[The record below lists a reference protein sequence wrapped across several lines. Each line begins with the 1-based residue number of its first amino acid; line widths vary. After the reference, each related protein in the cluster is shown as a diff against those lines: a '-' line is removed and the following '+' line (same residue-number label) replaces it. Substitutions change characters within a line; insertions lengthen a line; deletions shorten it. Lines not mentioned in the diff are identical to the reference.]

1 MAADHFEFDE
11 NGDTF
16 LCFLVAFYTIIL
28 LPVTLFCW
36 PTSESKD
43 TYDQGKR
50 KCMCQKCQ
58 VKRHYL
64 KTSTPMKRLKK
75 FLIKGGFLL
84 AWSVFFLM
92 IYKLTLIEPIE
103 VGFDPFVLL
112 EIDRSAT
119 TEEIR
124 RAYKKLSLK
133 YHPDKGGDPKR
144 FISISKAYSA
154 LTDETSRKNWEEF
167 GNPDGPGAARFG
179 IALPKWMIEK
189 ENFYLVIGAYLLLFM
204 LILPISVGTW
214 WYNTV
219 KFSSNKVLLDTV
231 RYFHCAFM
239 RSPRMSMVQVIEVL
253 SNAYEFNPN
262 FNKEVVS
269 RPSDNVELPPL
280 IKDIPIF
287 TIFKK
292 SIFGSPSSVKA
303 RALIYAHLLRL
314 NLKPE
319 TLHPDRQYIVK
330 NCPRLI
336 EEMMNRLMS
345 VLAIAMEEAGS
356 RLKTPPYLHTI
367 ENCMHLVPM
376 LIQAVPPC
384 ASPLLQLPHL
394 TQTQLR
400 HMEAKQRNLKTIR
413 QFVRL
418 PEDKRRNLLRN
429 LSDEEYRDVLNVCAS
444 MPSLEISY
452 RCEVLDDDDPS
463 IWPFSI
469 ITATILLKRFPLFDP
484 SAQPTSSSSAM
495 GSGSGGA
502 MGGAAMVGVS
512 ALSDSHYSG
521 TAWSSDWSAYNP
533 SPNSQLY
540 PAADF
545 NADNGSVTYGDFGEE
560 DAGDCAT
567 SKLQK
572 PATKPVW
579 DKGKKKKPTRKN
591 NKQRKQEQRRQRA
604 GQPTVKGTDK
614 GAGNHN
620 SVAQDEETNSEME
633 EADPNPVLDEDKS
646 GDALLTRRKNSTVGD
661 QMPNNLSAFG
671 DHRQE
676 TERDGDEHDGLA
688 DGHLLFKSN
697 NVVAPRVTHSAGK
710 QTTDRVNKPPE
721 SKPLH
726 CSHVVHCPYF
736 PMEKF
741 EGWWVYVVDLMDRKT
756 PRIITKPV
764 YVATLQTEEEVA
776 LRFVAPA
783 NPGSYRYT
791 LWVRSD
797 SYVDC
802 VFSDT
807 LRFNVSSP
815 PENVARYLQSLDE
828 AHSDT
833 SGSGS
838 ESDDERSDVDLS
850 DGEADEGVNNSTE
863 GDTDEEE
870 ATLATEDD
878 SQANRLVSQCIS

>member
-1 MAADHFEFDE
+1 MEIPTSKLSRVDSCRPAEWGPRDSTHTSRFGVFRNPKTGTVIHTRVTDSQDGGSHQASQHEYNRGLTARQRYLAGNASALPFRRNKSLHVPTPNMKDQDLFVGPGMRDCERR
-11 NGDTF
+11 GDTPSIAQW
-16 LCFLVAFYTIIL
+16 VAEVRKPSHHGRPHLDRRTIRVL
-28 LPVTLFCW
+28 NQSLW
-36 PTSESKD
+36 
-43 TYDQGKR
+43 
-50 KCMCQKCQ
+50 
-58 VKRHYL
+58 L
-64 KTSTPMKRLKK
+64 KSLTARQRC
-75 FLIKGGFLL
+75 L
-84 AWSVFFLM
+84 A
-92 IYKLTLIEPIE
+92 
-103 VGFDPFVLL
+103 GN
-112 EIDRSAT
+112 A
-119 TEEIR
+119 
-124 RAYKKLSLK
+124 
-133 YHPDKGGDPKR
+133 
-144 FISISKAYSA
+144 SA
-154 LTDETSRKNWEEF
+154 LPFLRNKSPHVPTPNLEGQETVF
-167 GNPDGPGAARFG
+167 
-179 IALPKWMIEK
+179 
-189 ENFYLVIGAYLLLFM
+189 
-204 LILPISVGTW
+204 GTW

-303 RALIYAHLLRL
+303 RALIYAHLL
-314 NLKPE
+314 
-319 TLHPDRQYIVK
+319 HRQYIVK

-495 GSGSGGA
+495 GSGSSGA

-591 NKQRKQEQRRQRA
+591 NKQRKQEQRRQRG

-614 GAGNHN
+614 GAGNN
-620 SVAQDEETNSEME
+620 NPVAQDEETNSEME
-633 EADPNPVLDEDKS
+633 EADTNPVLDEDKP
-646 GDALLTRRKNSTVGD
+646 GDALLTRRKNSAMGD
-661 QMPNNLSAFG
+661 QMPSDLSAFG

-676 TERDGDEHDGLA
+676 TERDGDEHDSLA
-688 DGHLLFKSN
+688 DGHLLSKSN
-697 NVVAPRVTHSAGK
+697 NNVAAPRFTHSAGK
-710 QTTDRVNKPPE
+710 QTTDRMNKSSE

-741 EGWWVYVVDLMDRKT
+741 EGWWIYVVDLMDRKT

-807 LRFNVSSP
+807 LRFKVSSP
-815 PENVARYLQSLDE
+815 PDNVARYLQSLDE
-828 AHSDT
+828 AHSDS

-863 GDTDEEE
+863 SDTDEEE
-870 ATLATEDD
+870 ATVATEDD